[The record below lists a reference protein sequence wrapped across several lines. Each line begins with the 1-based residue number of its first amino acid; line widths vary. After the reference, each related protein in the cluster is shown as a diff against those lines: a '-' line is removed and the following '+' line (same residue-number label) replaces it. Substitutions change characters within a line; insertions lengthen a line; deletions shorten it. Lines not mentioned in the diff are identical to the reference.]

1 MSACQTLTEMQCIVL
16 VDLLVGARLRKSP
29 THLDRAAKTMP
40 NRNKG
45 KNNEKYKGFTSLH
58 LLISHLVYQSLET

>member
-1 MSACQTLTEMQCIVL
+1 MSACWTSTEPQCIVL
-16 VDLLVGARLRKSP
+16 VDLLVGARPQKSP

-45 KNNEKYKGFTSLH
+45 ENNHTYRGFTSF
-58 LLISHLVYQSLET
+58 YF